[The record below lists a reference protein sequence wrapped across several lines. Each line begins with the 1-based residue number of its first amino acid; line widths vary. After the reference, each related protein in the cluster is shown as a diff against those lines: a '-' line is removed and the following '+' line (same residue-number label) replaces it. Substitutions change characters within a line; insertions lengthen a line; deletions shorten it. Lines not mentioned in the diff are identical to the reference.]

1 MRSLAAR
8 LPFGLIALGLFASIG
23 GCKSRGAGAGPAVSA
38 VVGAPA
44 RAPSSSSSSS
54 SSSSAAAHDL
64 VQSSSAAAHDLVQL
78 PEGPSLAI
86 QAGKGVG
93 PIRLGATVATI
104 ERLMA
109 APCEVKTVEVCRYIR
124 RAVEF
129 HFDKNGVTDR
139 IVVHRHERPAGL
151 DARGVP
157 QVYGFFNGGIPPGA
171 GLGMIP
177 KAVVEIIGPAQSSA
191 RVTEKNDFNT
201 ISRDTYPGGM
211 VLEYDEYKNGKVMLG
226 GVILTK
232 PNG

>member
-8 LPFGLIALGLFASIG
+8 LPFGLIALGLFASTR
-23 GCKSRGAGAGPAVSA
+23 GCKSRGAGVGPAVSA

-44 RAPSSSSSSS
+44 RAPAA
-54 SSSSAAAHDL
+54 SSAAALDP
-64 VQSSSAAAHDLVQL
+64 VQL

-109 APCEVKTVEVCRYIR
+109 APCEVKTADVCRYIR

-129 HFDKNGVTDR
+129 HLDKDGVTDR

-177 KAVVEIIGPAQSSA
+177 KAVVEIIGPALSSA

-201 ISRDTYPGGM
+201 IGRDTYPGAM